1 MSEENVEVVRALFR
15 ALDED
20 DYAAALQLFDPDVVW
35 RPTEGTFRGLE
46 GVGASLIE
54 WLEPWDEHHI
64 KAETFVDLGDLVLAE
79 IRLTARG
86 KRSGMEIDQRF
97 FQLYRVDGD
106 RIRQMDE
113 FVTRSEAVTAADPS
127 G

>member
-1 MSEENVEVVRALFR
+1 MADENVEVVRALFR

-20 DYAAALQLFDPDVVW
+20 DYAAALELFDPDVEW
-35 RPTEGTFRGLE
+35 RPTEGTYRGRE
-46 GVGASLIE
+46 GVGAHLIE

-64 KAETFVDLGDLVLAE
+64 EAEGFVDLGELVLAE
-79 IRLTARG
+79 IHLTARG
-86 KRSGMEIDQRF
+86 EGSGMEIDQRF

-113 FVTRSEAVTAADPS
+113 FVTRREAVAAAES
-127 G
+127 LG